1 MTPRRSL
8 KRRDLLSFP
17 NKRNSL
23 SEAIGVEVKVGAE
36 DSNRAS
42 SEANQ
47 PLVGSSFAPLEEA
60 WFCPAVVSHC
70 RDNGNPAGRRDL
82 EAPIISTSR
91 AQVPP

>member
-1 MTPRRSL
+1 MTPRLSL

-17 NKRNSL
+17 NKLSSL

-36 DSNRAS
+36 DINRAS

-47 PLVGSSFAPLEEA
+47 PLVGTSFASLEEA
-60 WFCPAVVSHC
+60 WFCSAVVSHC

-82 EAPIISTSR
+82 EALIISIS
-91 AQVPP
+91 